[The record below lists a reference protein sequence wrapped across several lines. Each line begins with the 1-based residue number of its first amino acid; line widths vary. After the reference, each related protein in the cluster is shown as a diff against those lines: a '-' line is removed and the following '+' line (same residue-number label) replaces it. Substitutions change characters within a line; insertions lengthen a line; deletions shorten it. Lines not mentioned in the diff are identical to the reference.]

1 MCAVR
6 IDFAGGWSDTPPVCY
21 EHGGKVA
28 TLAIRWKDEVRQS
41 CAACS
46 RAGMF
51 MCCGLTAF
59 LLHSVMHT
67 VFISRINTDVSTPRE
82 VLCFEGEP
90 WEIILSH
97 INCSL

>member
-1 MCAVR
+1 M
-6 IDFAGGWSDTPPVCY
+6 
-21 EHGGKVA
+21 A

-41 CAACS
+41 CAYS

-51 MCCGLTAF
+51 MCCSQTAF

-67 VFISRINTDVSTPRE
+67 VFISRINTDISTPRE

-90 WEIILSH
+90 WEILLSYIH
-97 INCSL
+97 YSLWHLYSV